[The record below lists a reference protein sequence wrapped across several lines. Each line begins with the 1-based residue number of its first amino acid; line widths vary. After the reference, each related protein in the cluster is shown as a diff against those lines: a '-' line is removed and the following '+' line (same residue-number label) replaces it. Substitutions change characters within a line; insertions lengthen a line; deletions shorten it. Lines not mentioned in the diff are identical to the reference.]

1 MLNTKSSTICHKRES
16 SDKMGDKVGEAYLL
30 KDSVVVDKVGI
41 IASEDA
47 ERMSFFDALGEIAK
61 NWSTIK

>member
-1 MLNTKSSTICHKRES
+1 MKAPI
-16 SDKMGDKVGEAYLL
+16 KMGDKVGEAYLL